1 MDSDILQT
9 TTHKNKE
16 VTPQSD
22 LTNHL
27 TTNSTQQD
35 FLQQTKEQELH
46 KENNIVA
53 QFSKN
58 VPLHSI
64 ELEKRLQDG
73 PPPELGKFQK
83 IQWSSEM
90 NQKIKD
96 AKKNEQTLLKNQHR
110 FFAPAYNLL
119 GNMVRTNQK
128 LPENATLEQV
138 ITAFTDCMTTAQNID
153 TQKLITDPS
162 EVPKEVHSL
171 KKLFTELS
179 SFTPQTFT
187 Q

>member
-64 ELEKRLQDG
+64 ESISG
-73 PPPELGKFQK
+73 
-83 IQWSSEM
+83 
-90 NQKIKD
+90 
-96 AKKNEQTLLKNQHR
+96 
-110 FFAPAYNLL
+110 
-119 GNMVRTNQK
+119 
-128 LPENATLEQV
+128 
-138 ITAFTDCMTTAQNID
+138 
-153 TQKLITDPS
+153 
-162 EVPKEVHSL
+162 
-171 KKLFTELS
+171 
-179 SFTPQTFT
+179 SFI
-187 Q
+187 